1 MNAVAPEIV
10 IYSSQYCPFCFRAKA
25 ILQQKGAVFTELNV
39 DGNPQLR
46 QEMMQKS
53 GRHTV
58 PQIWIGERHVGG
70 CDDLMALNASGEL
83 DNMLGRNTPGA

>member
-1 MNAVAPEIV
+1 MTPAIV

-25 ILQQKGAVFTELNV
+25 ILQQKGVPFSELNV

-46 QEMMQKS
+46 QEMTEKA

-58 PQIWIGERHVGG
+58 PQIWIGERHIGG
-70 CDDLMALNASGEL
+70 CDELIALQSTGEL
-83 DNMLGRNTPGA
+83 DVLLGLK

>member
-1 MNAVAPEIV
+1 MTPAIV

-25 ILQQKGAVFTELNV
+25 ILQQKGVSFSEINV

-46 QEMMQKS
+46 QEMTEKA

-70 CDDLMALNASGEL
+70 CDELMALQSTGEL
-83 DNMLGRNTPGA
+83 DVLLGLK